1 MACLTPMGDGAS
13 SERGSGLAC
22 TAAAATAAVYLAILY
37 RLMRLLRQ
45 YSSIF

>member
-1 MACLTPMGDGAS
+1 MARL
-13 SERGSGLAC
+13 SERGVRAGML
-22 TAAAATAAVYLAILY
+22 TAASETAAVYLAILY